1 MLDTSRLKRDPD
13 KVNSNIIVRGDEMVT
28 KVPCKILVPARYI
41 ERGLGVL
48 EPEVY
53 VVAIYVII
61 MEDSY
66 YAISTAPAMMRLTP
80 TDIQTVTVG
89 DVEFLELT
97 FPKGAVVCPQL
108 NLVMRNEMVY
118 YVYNELTSKGN
129 SPWFM
134 EEDDLAMPFENADEF
149 CGVKVGSNP
158 AIMQMVYSSCTRV
171 DGDKAVQ
178 YRHVTKTLADLGKFS
193 PVNIPLR
200 SIIWGPT
207 NTFARAIGPY
217 FKEGLTTALVNPS
230 ERSEPIEE
238 MLRR

>member
-1 MLDTSRLKRDPD
+1 MDVSRLKRDPD
-13 KVNSNIIVRGDEMVT
+13 KCNANIIVRGDEMVT
-28 KVPCKILVPARYI
+28 KVPCKIMVPARYI
-41 ERGLGVL
+41 EQGLGVL

-53 VVAIYVII
+53 VIAIFALI

-66 YAISTAPAMMRLTP
+66 YTVVNAPSMMRLAP
-80 TDIQTVTVG
+80 TDINHVTID
-89 DVEFLELT
+89 DVEYIELI

-108 NLVMRNEMVY
+108 NLVMRNELVY

-129 SPWFM
+129 YGWWF
-134 EEDDLAMPFENADEF
+134 EEDDMAMPFENADEF
-149 CGVKVGSNP
+149 CGVRVGSNH
-158 AIMQMVYSSCTRV
+158 AIMQMVCSSCTRV
-171 DGDKAVQ
+171 EGDKATQ
-178 YRHVTKTLADLGKFS
+178 YRHVAKTPADTTKYKPTI
-193 PVNIPLR
+193 IPLR

-217 FKEGLTTALVNPS
+217 FKEGLTTALVNPA

>member
-1 MLDTSRLKRDPD
+1 MDISRLKRDPD
-13 KVNSNIIVRGDEMVT
+13 KVNSNIIVRGNEMVT

-41 ERGLGVL
+41 EQGLGVL

-53 VVAIYVII
+53 VIAIYAIV

-66 YAISTAPAMMRLTP
+66 YAVSSAPSMMRLTP
-80 TDIQTVTVG
+80 TDINHVTID
-89 DVEFLELT
+89 DVEYVELI

-129 SPWFM
+129 YGWWC
-134 EEDDLAMPFENADEF
+134 EEDDMTMPFENAEEF
-149 CGVKVGSNP
+149 CGVRVGSNH
-158 AIMQMVYSSCTRV
+158 AIMQMVASSCTRLAS
-171 DGDKAVQ
+171 DKSIQFRHAV
-178 YRHVTKTLADLGKFS
+178 KTPADEQKLKFTI
-193 PVNIPLR
+193 IPLR

-230 ERSEPIEE
+230 TKSETIEE
-238 MLRR
+238 TLRG

>member
-1 MLDTSRLKRDPD
+1 MDVTRLKRDPD
-13 KVNSNIIVRGDEMVT
+13 KCNANVVVRGDEMVT

-41 ERGLGVL
+41 EQGLGVL

-53 VVAIYVII
+53 VIAIMLVV

-66 YAISTAPAMMRLTP
+66 YTVVNAPAMMRLTP
-80 TDIQTVTVG
+80 TDINHVTIG
-89 DVEFLELT
+89 DVEYVELI

-129 SPWFM
+129 YGFWF
-134 EEDDLAMPFENADEF
+134 EEDDMAMPFENAEEF
-149 CGVKVGSNP
+149 CGVKVGSNH
-158 AIMQMVYSSCTRV
+158 AIMQMVCSSCTRLE
-171 DGDKAVQ
+171 GDKSIQFRHAV
-178 YRHVTKTLADLGKFS
+178 KTPADEQKLKFTI
-193 PVNIPLR
+193 IPLR

-230 ERSEPIEE
+230 TKSETIEE
-238 MLRR
+238 TLRG